1 MESVICP
8 DGYVIE
14 YSVVKSSRRT
24 LAVELKDGS
33 VRVRAP
39 FFTSKARVKEFLLKH
54 ARWIRNNQEKLSRLK
69 ASSDNAERL
78 TPEELDALYAK
89 AKAVLPERVRYYASL
104 LHVRYGRI
112 TIRCQR
118 TKWGSC
124 SAKGNLNFNCL
135 LMLCPENVRDSVVA
149 HEVSHLLELNH
160 SKRFYEVLYGIFP
173 DYDACRR
180 WLIQNGASLMARVPE
195 AAPRN

>member
-1 MESVICP
+1 MEYVICP
-8 DGYVIE
+8 DGEKIE

-24 LAVELKDGS
+24 LSIELKNGG
-33 VRVRAP
+33 VTVRAP
-39 FFTSKARVKEFLLKH
+39 YFTSKARIREFVQKH
-54 ARWIRNNQEKLSRLK
+54 TRWIQNNLKKVRRQQAAQE
-69 ASSDNAERL
+69 NANRL
-78 TPEELDALYAK
+78 TQKELDALYAK
-89 AKAVLPERVRYYASL
+89 AKAVLPERVSYYASL
-104 LHVRYGRI
+104 LHVKYGRI

-135 LMLCPENVRDSVVA
+135 LMLCPDDVRDSVVA

-160 SKRFYEVLYGIFP
+160 SARFYEVLYGIFP
-173 DYDACRR
+173 DYDRCRK
-180 WLIQNGASLMARVPE
+180 WLTQNGAALMARAAE